1 MMQACGAWQVRTE
14 EVGEEFEG
22 GWVQRAHRGESREA
36 THGDIPTEIAH
47 LCERGSGTWPR
58 QAREVVL
65 FEVVSGLCELEDMW
79 ELLEACKH
87 RTRVGILALG
97 SCCLAYLR

>member
-1 MMQACGAWQVRTE
+1 MQACGAWQVRTE
-14 EVGEEFEG
+14 EVGEELKSG
-22 GWVQRAHRGESREA
+22 RVQRAHSGETREA

-65 FEVVSGLCELEDMW
+65 FEVVSGVCKLKDMW

-87 RTRVGILALG
+87 RTRVGIIAFGSSSLAE
-97 SCCLAYLR
+97 LR